1 MTIRST
7 ISVVASANDHIE
19 NVNAQ
24 IKDLEERIGGKE
36 VYRSAG
42 DGTTVTMWCRA
53 CDHPFD
59 VCSACKNIEALES
72 ELARLRRMADA
83 YATWNVTLDQRPT
96 KCGECGAMPNGIH
109 TAACDVAA
117 HLGLPREEK

>member
-72 ELARLRRMADA
+72 ELATLRAQVLPEAVVKAVRHCQAVANGPTMYRIDAMHAPRQVIEADA
-83 YATWNVTLDQRPT
+83 
-96 KCGECGAMPNGIH
+96 KE
-109 TAACDVAA
+109 
-117 HLGLPREEK
+117 REG